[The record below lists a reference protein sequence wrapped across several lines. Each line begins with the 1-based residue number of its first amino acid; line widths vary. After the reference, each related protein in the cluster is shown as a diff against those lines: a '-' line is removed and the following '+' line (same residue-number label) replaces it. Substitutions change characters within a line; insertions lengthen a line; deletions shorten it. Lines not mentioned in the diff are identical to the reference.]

1 MSNITES
8 IINNGTVVTDTPVV
22 GAPVVSLNVTGMLV
36 IIIVAGIVIAVL
48 IRLLLFTVQKIR
60 RRRNGLGREIEI
72 PLNEQPIHIRPSV
85 DEISV
90 YDRHWATWATWAT
103 I

>member
-22 GAPVVSLNVTGMLV
+22 GAPVVSLNVTRTLA
-36 IIIVAGIVIAVL
+36 IIILAGIVIAVL
-48 IRLLLFTVQKIR
+48 IRLLLFTAQKIR
-60 RRRNGLGREIEI
+60 RRRNEPSREIEI
-72 PLNEQPIHIRPSV
+72 PLNEQPMYNRQNMSDIL
-85 DEISV
+85 V
-90 YDRHWATWATWAT
+90 YDRHWAT